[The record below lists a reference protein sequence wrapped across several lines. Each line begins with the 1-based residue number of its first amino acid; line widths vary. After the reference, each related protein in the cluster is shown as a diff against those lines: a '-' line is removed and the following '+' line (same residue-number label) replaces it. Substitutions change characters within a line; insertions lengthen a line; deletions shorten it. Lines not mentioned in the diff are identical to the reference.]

1 MQNTH
6 TTLQTFIG
14 LTSEVSTLCNT
25 STQLGVSLDVATG
38 ALGRGF
44 QDWVAPGG
52 LVWQRQILTGGS
64 TLGSRGHFPNP
75 DN

>member
-6 TTLQTFIG
+6 MTLQTFIG
-14 LTSEVSTLCNT
+14 LTSEISILRNA

-44 QDWVAPGG
+44 QD
-52 LVWQRQILTGGS
+52 
-64 TLGSRGHFPNP
+64 
-75 DN
+75 